1 METIYDT
8 AMDIAE
14 GAVINVIKCLEK
26 CAKTLFFFDDN
37 SLKGNCKETIAL

>member
-14 GAVINVIKCLEK
+14 GAVINVINCFEK
-26 CAKTLFFFDDN
+26 CAKTFFFF
-37 SLKGNCKETIAL
+37 